1 MTDLTELSV
10 PIVEIDGRPATAGQL
25 LHPALSGYGHFT
37 AMQVRD
43 RRVRAMDLHLSRL
56 DAASREL
63 WDTGLDGGLVRAHI
77 RHALGDGIRDASVRV
92 HVFRPG
98 GPGDDLSLMV
108 SVRGPAAPPGG
119 PQRLR
124 SVAYQRPV
132 AHLKSLGG
140 FAQGYYRDRVA
151 AEGFDEALL
160 VAPDGTIAEGA
171 ITNIGFVAGG
181 TVVWPDAPA
190 LAGIS
195 MGVLQRQL
203 TLHGV
208 PWVHRPVRMADVE
221 SGAYEGAFVSN
232 SHGVAAVGAIDSHR
246 LPVDAGLL
254 GTLARLFDDAPWDP
268 V

>member
-1 MTDLTELSV
+1 MTELTV
-10 PIVEIDGRPATAGQL
+10 PLVEIDGRPATAGQL

-63 WDTGLDGGLVRAHI
+63 WDTPLDGALVRAHI

-98 GPGDDLSLMV
+98 DPGDALSLMV
-108 SVRGPAAPPGG
+108 SVRGPAAPPGR

-124 SVAYQRPV
+124 SVPYQRPV

-140 FAQGYYRDRVA
+140 FAQAYYRERVA

-160 VAPDGTIAEGA
+160 VAPDGTVTEGA
-171 ITNIGFVAGG
+171 ITNIGFLTADG

-190 LAGIS
+190 LLGIS
-195 MGVLQRQL
+195 MQVLQRQL
-203 TLHGV
+203 TGHGV
-208 PWVHRPVRMADVE
+208 PWEYRTVRLADVE
-221 SGAYEGAFVSN
+221 SGSYGGAFVSN
-232 SHGVAAVGAIDSHR
+232 SHAVTPVGAIDGVR
-246 LPVDAGLL
+246 LPVDAELL
-254 GTLARLFDDAPWDP
+254 GTLARLFEDAPWDP